1 MDGQAQHDASAAD
14 GGCAAMSVAG
24 PTVEGM
30 DGQPQRSASA
40 ATDGGRAAMS
50 VAGPTVEGMDG
61 QDQHDAADGGRAA
74 MSVVGPT
81 VAGMDGEGGRGT
93 GEGSP
98 VSVRVVND
106 AALGMFVAVTVL
118 WSAVATAEARL
129 AMEMAEEVGAAL
141 AAAGVADPAGP
152 QPTAPDGEVPTLT
165 PADHEAGG
173 REPARQDAQAAAEQA
188 APAAGQ
194 AAPAAGQDDADADAD
209 GADDGGGA
217 GAGGARSSS
226 SVRGVFSAAAAALER
241 TVPGPGL
248 AQRLAGA
255 SLADA
260 DDATVVEMIAGWERL
275 SAWVTS
281 QQARALAELHARRT
295 RGRPGSSIRHRGAIF
310 EVEARLHTT
319 QYAAEAKVGLALTL
333 ESFPAVADALTRGE
347 IDARK
352 AEVLCTAEPAL
363 PDADRRRVHRR
374 VLPGAG
380 DLTAPQLREEIRR
393 AALEADVAAAERR
406 HQAAYAKRRVMV
418 EPADDTMAW
427 VSAYLRADNAEV
439 VRVALDA
446 LAAAAKAPGETRT
459 LDQRRADALTDVF
472 TGILNTGT
480 SPAGTP
486 LPTQHGRRPHLQVTV
501 AAGTLLGLDD
511 QVAELAGYGPIP
523 ADLARQI
530 AQDATWRAMF
540 TDAATGEFLALGTKT
555 YRPGADLTRTI
566 IARDVTCTF
575 TGCRIPAGRCQIDH
589 IAAFDHALAGLLEQ
603 TTRENLH
610 AGCTGH
616 HEAKTSGGWSVSRDP
631 TTGVITWTAPTG
643 HRYPRQPIRPPG
655 PWRNQPH
662 QPDQGGRDGPDPYAP
677 DQPIPF

>member
-1 MDGQAQHDASAAD
+1 
-14 GGCAAMSVAG
+14 
-24 PTVEGM
+24 
-30 DGQPQRSASA
+30 
-40 ATDGGRAAMS
+40 
-50 VAGPTVEGMDG
+50 MDG
-61 QDQHDAADGGRAA
+61 QDQHDAADGGSAAAMSVVGPTVGDMDGQPQHNDTAADGGRAA

-81 VAGMDGEGGRGT
+81 VGGMDGEGAEVT

-106 AALGMFVAVTVL
+106 AAVGMFVAVTVL

-141 AAAGVADPAGP
+141 AAAGVADPAEA
-152 QPTAPDGEVPTLT
+152 QITAAPAGDEVPAPASDQVPSPT
-165 PADHEAGG
+165 PTGDDVPAPASAGDEAGG
-173 REPARQDAQAAAEQA
+173 REPAVQAAQAGEGQYAHT
-188 APAAGQ
+188 AAGKS
-194 AAPAAGQDDADADAD
+194 APAAGQDDADANANADGD
-209 GADDGGGA
+209 GADDADGGDGA
-217 GAGGARSSS
+217 GAGGAGS
-226 SVRGVFSAAAAALER
+226 SVRGVFSAAAVALER

-248 AQRLAGA
+248 ARTLAGA

-275 SAWVTS
+275 AAWVTS
-281 QQARALAELHARRT
+281 QQARAVAELHARRN
-295 RGRPGSSIRHRGAIF
+295 RGRPGSSIRHRGVVF

-319 QYAAEAKVGLALTL
+319 QYAAESKVGLALTL

-352 AEVLCTAEPAL
+352 AEVLCTAEPGL
-363 PDADRRRVHRR
+363 PDADRRQVHRR

-380 DLTAPQLREEIRR
+380 DMTAPQLREEIRR

-418 EPADDTMAW
+418 EPADDTMSW

-480 SPAGTP
+480 SPAGIP

-530 AQDATWRAMF
+530 AQDATWRALF

-589 IAAFDHALAGLLEQ
+589 IIAFNHAMADLLEQ

-643 HRYPRQPIRPPG
+643 HRYPRQPVRPPG

-662 QPDQGGRDGPDPYAP
+662 
-677 DQPIPF
+677 